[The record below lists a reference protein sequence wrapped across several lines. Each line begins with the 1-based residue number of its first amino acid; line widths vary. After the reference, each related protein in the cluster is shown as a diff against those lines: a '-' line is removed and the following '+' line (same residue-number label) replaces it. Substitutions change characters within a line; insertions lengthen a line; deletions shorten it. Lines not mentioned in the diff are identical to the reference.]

1 VQLPATSPILGVKNP
16 VRLED
21 RILLTRSAVTSSQC
35 RTDRSGPIELVV
47 ALATALVVTSCAG
60 SPAAPSDTPS
70 SPVAAAPPVAAPPAG
85 VSAESW
91 RTFFVSSGSQ
101 AVKVSA
107 NRVDLFLPAEM
118 KGAAR
123 AAFVADVAWASGIG
137 IPARIVDS
145 EAAANF
151 VVTLV
156 PGASEFDCG
165 GNLGVACTIVEYSL
179 AGGLVS
185 GGAMRFNSVGLERQ
199 RTRRHE
205 ILHAFGILGHS
216 PLPGLMSLPSQQP
229 ELVGE
234 EAIAFPAWMALARLT
249 AYSVG

>member
-1 VQLPATSPILGVKNP
+1 M
-16 VRLED
+16 
-21 RILLTRSAVTSSQC
+21 SA
-35 RTDRSGPIELVV
+35 
-47 ALATALVVTSCAG
+47 
-60 SPAAPSDTPS
+60 
-70 SPVAAAPPVAAPPAG
+70 
-85 VSAESW
+85 
-91 RTFFVSSGSQ
+91 
-101 AVKVSA
+101 
-107 NRVDLFLPAEM
+107 
-118 KGAAR
+118 AAR

-137 IPARIVDS
+137 IPATIVDS

-234 EAIAFPAWMALARLT
+234 EAIAFSAWMALARLT
-249 AYSVG
+249 AYSAG